1 MTVVKRCSVLLFSLS
16 LVLGQGSLLLV
27 GGGGEDYN
35 DWSDLP
41 YAWFVEQ
48 ADSGIVI
55 NIDVSSTASWY
66 PSYFQSF
73 GADPASQSLQII
85 TRAMADDPTTA
96 DLLRTASGIFIEGG
110 DQWDYVET
118 WAGTLAEQAIIDVFN
133 AGGVIGGTSAGLA
146 VLGQVDFSAE
156 YGSIIAPEA
165 LDNPCRLD
173 MALSEALLPLLPD
186 VITDSHFHSRGR
198 LGRLIPM
205 LARWEHETGTW
216 LTGLGIADN
225 TAACVDAQG
234 VMTVYGEGSVSVLY
248 AQPGITHNVDCSD
261 TQPLELTSLGMDQLI
276 HGSVYNLNSKT
287 LLDGGGTLLPVTPN
301 TAPVTYQSLSLDGSS
316 DLTAEQGAYQVNN
329 LSGNLAAWRGNL
341 SLNAVTGNLPGTVIM
356 PRIWHEY
363 DEYENR
369 LVGVLWAIGQYPGLT
384 GLLMDTDATAT
395 VNSNGIL
402 TPTGQVWVFNSREL
416 THAGFPDDHSTCYG
430 GFIGM
435 QIHILNEDVP
445 YDLSSGHPLSIEN
458 SHRQIPD
465 EYDLISYPNPFN
477 PSTTIFY
484 QLPHTSGVVVRV
496 FDLEGRFVRTL
507 ISKEQVAGNYQVR
520 WDGMTENGKE
530 VVSGIYFCLLQT
542 RDGNESI
549 KLVLMK

>member
-118 WAGTLAEQAIIDVFN
+118 WAGTLAEQAIIDVLN

-205 LARWEHETGTW
+205 LARWEHESDTW
-216 LTGLGIADN
+216 LTGIGIADN

-316 DLTAEQGAYQVNN
+316 DITAEQGAYQVNN

-369 LVGVLWAIGQYPGLT
+369 LVGVLWAMGQHPGLT
-384 GLLMDTDATAT
+384 GILIDSDVTAT
-395 VNSNGIL
+395 VNDVGIL
-402 TPTGQVWVFNSREL
+402 SSNGQVWVLDGSQL
-416 THAGFPDDHSTCYG
+416 THAGFPEHNTCYG
-430 GFIGM
+430 GFLGM
-435 QIHILNEDVP
+435 RIHIITEDTS
-445 YDLSSGHPLSIEN
+445 YDLQNQAPVSIKNDSSLL
-458 SHRQIPD
+458 PD
-465 EYDLISYPNPFN
+465 EFLLTAWPNPFN
-477 PSTTIFY
+477 PE
-484 QLPHTSGVVVRV
+484 TSIQYAIPDPSHVNLSITDITGRTVVKLEDAHRSAGTHSRV
-496 FDLEGRFVRTL
+496 
-507 ISKEQVAGNYQVR
+507 
-520 WDGMTENGKE
+520 WDGLATNGKE
-530 VVSGIYFCLLQT
+530 VESGIYFCVLRTSDEL
-542 RDGNESI
+542 ESI